1 MSPRRR
7 TLTRD
12 RVLRTALDLVDR
24 EGVDALTMRRLGREL
39 GVEAM
44 SLYGHVDSKDDLIDG
59 VVEQVFRQM
68 PLVAPGPDPWEDRLR
83 QYAAAYRKVLLDHP
97 NTVQLVS
104 RRRQNSEGIVAFVV
118 SALRELTALG
128 LDPVRAERVLRVIA
142 NFTLGHVTEQVGDEA
157 RTRQSALRAG
167 LPPPPVDPAHDEAF
181 ELGIDF
187 IVAGIDHLLPAV
199 SPATPAPGTS
209 PGR

>member
-12 RVLRTALDLVDR
+12 RVLRAALDLVDR
-24 EGVDALTMRRLGREL
+24 EGVDALTMRRLGRDL

-44 SLYGHVDSKDDLIDG
+44 SLYGHVASKDDLIDG

-68 PLVAPGPDPWEDRLR
+68 PLVAPGPGRWEDRLR
-83 QYAAAYRKVLLDHP
+83 EYAAAYRKVLLDHP

-104 RRRQNSEGIVAFVV
+104 RRRHNSEGIVAFVE

-157 RTRQSALRAG
+157 RTRQDALRAG
-167 LPPPPVDPAHDEAF
+167 ARPPPVDPAHDEAF

-187 IVAGIDHLLPAV
+187 IVAGIDHLLPARPATTPAA
-199 SPATPAPGTS
+199 SPAE
-209 PGR
+209 R